1 MNKLKLYE
9 RLSQLDCVK
18 EEDAKLLGLKF
29 YRMWGNRYN
38 DYLKAHNLK
47 HSFGEMLKFYNT
59 RVIKVGVQ
67 NG

>member
-18 EEDAKLLGLKF
+18 EEDAKVLGLKF

-38 DYLKAHNLK
+38 NYLSANNLK
-47 HSFGEMLKFYNT
+47 HNYATMLKFYNT
-59 RVIKVGVQ
+59 RVIKVGA
-67 NG
+67 